1 MGILKSTL
9 DVAMGVF
16 EKIKNEGVTAKTKNM
31 KVDAKAY
38 RTEDFDTAQAIN
50 KIPETTKVRNH
61 LEQYGSITSVDAYR
75 LYGIMRLSAI
85 IYKLRYKEEPHLNI
99 ITVRRYG
106 KNRYGKYVQ
115 YGEYFL
121 VRDKD
126 A

>member
-1 MGILKSTL
+1 MEILKSTQ
-9 DVAMGVF
+9 DVVTGVT
-16 EKIKNEGVTAKTKNM
+16 EKAKNEGVTAKTKNM

-50 KIPETTKVRNH
+50 LIPETTKIRNH
-61 LEQYGSITSVDAYR
+61 LERYGSITSEEARR
-75 LYGIMRLSAI
+75 LYAITRLSAI
-85 IYKLRYKEEPHLNI
+85 IYKLRYKEEPYMNI
-99 ITVRRYG
+99 ITINRYG
-106 KNRYGKYVQ
+106 KNRYGKNVS